1 MNKIFGALADLN
13 RLRII
18 IILQKGPLNVSEICS
33 VLYLSQSNVSHHLK
47 KLLDAG
53 LVRRRGISGWVYYE
67 LLKKDQIENGLFD
80 YISSRSETLSNNQ
93 KDMYGLSLLN
103 QRRRQKSEEFFDSS
117 AGKWS
122 EIANL
127 LPDPETYMHDMIG
140 CLPKNGIIAEL
151 GCGTGVMLQKL
162 ASFSEQV
169 IGIDQSREMLSKA
182 QEIVNGNGLEKRID
196 LRLGNLEHL
205 PLSDNCLDGALA
217 NMVLHHIAEPKKVF
231 IELRRVLKESGVFV
245 IADLLLHENPDL
257 KTMHG
262 DLWPGFSSEEITGWL
277 KQANLV
283 ETGVKKLEENGV
295 FIVTAVKGGKE

>member
-18 IILQKGPLNVSEICS
+18 IILQKGPLNVGEICT

-67 LLKKDQIENGLFD
+67 LETENNHEKKLID
-80 YISSRSETLSNNQ
+80 YIADNSESLSNYQ
-93 KDMYGLSLLN
+93 KDLYMLSLLN
-103 QRRRQKSEEFFDSS
+103 EKRRQKSEEFFDSS

-140 CLPKNGIIAEL
+140 CLPENGIIAEL
-151 GCGTGVMLQKL
+151 GCGTGIMLQKL

-182 QEIVNGNGLEKRID
+182 QGIVNGNGLEKKID

-231 IELRRVLKESGVFV
+231 VELKRVLRESGVLV

-262 DLWPGFSSEEITGWL
+262 DLWPGFTSEEITNWL
-277 KQANLV
+277 KQAGLV
-283 ETGVKKLEENGV
+283 ETGNIKLEKQGV
-295 FIVTAVKGGKE
+295 FIVTAIHAGKD